1 MATPSRSPPPLTYS
15 GDESG
20 DAAGGTADLVGLLS
34 GDAGGAGD
42 ASTRGE
48 SGESGDTV
56 DGGNRGCG
64 EGFVPAAKLTLPL
77 RLRFP
82 SRRLPNNTDVGVYIT
97 IHRVAHNKRRCIS
110 LTNGVCCKQIS
121 ARRHYAVEWLL
132 NKGVCYRLF
141 KGAQSHTLATCA
153 SDVPCRLGV
162 QEESVSSSPALVG
175 NTNGIP
181 SGLQL
186 VLESM
191 VGSS

>member
-1 MATPSRSPPPLTYS
+1 MLRPMATPIRSPPPLAYS

-20 DAAGGTADLVGLLS
+20 DAVGGPTELVGLLS

-82 SRRLPNNTDVGVYIT
+82 SRRLLNNTDAGVYIT
-97 IHRVAHNKRRCIS
+97 IHHVAHNKRRCVS
-110 LTNGVCCKQIS
+110 LTNGACCKQAS
-121 ARRHYAVEWLL
+121 ARRHIRCGMGAAETRVRLPVQRGTIAYLGELCIRCAVPLWCRR
-132 NKGVCYRLF
+132 GVWF
-141 KGAQSHTLATCA
+141 IIA
-153 SDVPCRLGV
+153 SF
-162 QEESVSSSPALVG
+162 S
-175 NTNGIP
+175 
-181 SGLQL
+181 
-186 VLESM
+186 
-191 VGSS
+191 